1 MARLLIST
9 DLDGTLLDHHTY
21 SPAPA
26 DRLFAILDKL
36 DIPWVLNTSKTFAE
50 LVSLRQELGNSH
62 PFVVENGGAI
72 YIPQT
77 SSIAQD
83 LKLPT
88 FGDYRVKQLGVDRKT
103 LLEALNGLQ
112 AQFEFKG
119 FSEMCLSEVIDLTGL
134 ELSDAKSAMARQ
146 FTEPL
151 LWKDSEIAL
160 IAFTQLMEQ
169 RGFKVVRGGRF
180 VHLMGQSD
188 KAKAQ
193 HWLAEQYQALWKEPA
208 EVMALGDG
216 ENDSAMI
223 SEALLPVQIR
233 SPSHNFPTLD
243 PNVHAYQTQG
253 FGPVGWH
260 EAVSQVLKERY
271 SIYKL

>member
-50 LVSLRQELGNSH
+50 LVSLRQALGNSH
-62 PFVVENGGAI
+62 PFVVENGCAI
-72 YIPQT
+72 YVPQT
-77 SSIAQD
+77 SDIARD

-88 FGDYRVKQLGVDRKT
+88 FGDYRVKRLGVERQT
-103 LLEALNGLQ
+103 LLDALNKLQ
-112 AQFEFKG
+112 TQFEFKG
-119 FSEMCLSEVIDLTGL
+119 FSDMSVDEVIDLTGL
-134 ELSDAKSAMARQ
+134 KLSDAKSAMERQ

-160 IAFTQLMEQ
+160 TAFTQLLDQ
-169 RGFKVVRGGRF
+169 QGLKVVRGGRF
-180 VHLMGQSD
+180 VHLMGKSD
-188 KAKAQ
+188 KAQAQ
-193 HWLAEQYQALWKEPA
+193 QWLAQQYQALWKEPV

-223 SEALLPVQIR
+223 SAALLPVQIR
-233 SPSHNFPTLD
+233 SPSHDFPTLD
-243 PNVHAYQTQG
+243 PKVHAYQTQG
-253 FGPVGWH
+253 VGPAGWY

-271 SIYKL
+271 SIYNL